1 LFHEELKNKSPLV
14 RIKLAEYLYLIL
26 SLWFQP
32 SISGEDPTS

>member
-1 LFHEELKNKSPLV
+1 V

-32 SISGEDPTS
+32 SIAGEDPIS